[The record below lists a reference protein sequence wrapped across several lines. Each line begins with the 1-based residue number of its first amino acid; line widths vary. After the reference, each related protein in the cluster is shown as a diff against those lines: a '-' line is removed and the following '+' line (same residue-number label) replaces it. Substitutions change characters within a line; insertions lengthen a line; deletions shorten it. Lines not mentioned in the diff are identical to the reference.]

1 MFNWRRVY
9 SNIIALFLIYQNHE
23 IRKNLLS
30 IILILTPYQFEK
42 ILLENLDKKND
53 LYCDEYISLLNKVS
67 QTIRH
72 ATLEFLY

>member
-42 ILLENLDKKND
+42 ILLENLDKTND